1 MAKIFSHSRPVLTR
15 SGLRLTPPQEA
26 FARAYAAF
34 GKDTFCNGY
43 LSLIRTREFKGSKN
57 SAYSYASQLKSH
69 HAVQA
74 RIQELL
80 EDAGFSD
87 GEVDLEHLK
96 VIKQDKDL
104 SNKMKGII
112 EYNRLK
118 NRLVQAKTSITVQI
132 VDFPAM
138 LKESVRHETLEED

>member
-1 MAKIFSHSRPVLTR
+1 MKLT
-15 SGLRLTPPQEA
+15 SSQEA

-80 EDAGFSD
+80 EERGLLEEDVDA
-87 GEVDLEHLK
+87 EHLK

-104 SNKMKGII
+104 SNKMKGIV

-118 NRLVQAKTSITVQI
+118 NRLSQPKIPITVQI
-132 VDFPAM
+132 VDFSAI
-138 LKESVRHETLEED
+138 LRESVRHGNFEED